1 MGNYTKYMYRYPVF
15 KLQLRSSY
23 QFTCSEENEFN
34 LKKKFILITEDI
46 PEDEMLK
53 QAIAMSMEGQG

>member
-1 MGNYTKYMYRYPVF
+1 MYRYPVF

-34 LKKKFILITEDI
+34 LKKKIILITEDI

>member
-1 MGNYTKYMYRYPVF
+1 MYPVF
-15 KLQLRSSY
+15 KLQLRS
-23 QFTCSEENEFN
+23 THVAIN
-34 LKKKFILITEDI
+34 LHAARKMNSIKKKIILITEDI

>member
-1 MGNYTKYMYRYPVF
+1 MYRYPVF

-23 QFTCSEENEFN
+23 QFTCGEENEFN
-34 LKKKFILITEDI
+34 LKKIILITEDI